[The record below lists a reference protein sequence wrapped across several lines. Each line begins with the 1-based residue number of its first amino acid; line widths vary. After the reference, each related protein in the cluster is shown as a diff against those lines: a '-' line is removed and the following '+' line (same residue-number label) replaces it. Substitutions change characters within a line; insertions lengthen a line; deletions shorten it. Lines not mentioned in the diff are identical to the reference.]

1 MWEQCPSAFL
11 HKGSDLSLIQQIAL
25 ARVSQAD
32 YLSTHDKHVNG
43 SVLCTSHIPLKSKR
57 GEELDLGSSGSLPVQ
72 KALMVKG
79 YTITRRS
86 GVAYWVV
93 VIGVLSLQLRTDSG
107 EA

>member
-1 MWEQCPSAFL
+1 MVWEQCPSAFL
-11 HKGSDLSLIQQIAL
+11 RKGSDLSLIQQIAL

-57 GEELDLGSSGSLPVQ
+57 VEKLDLGSTLPVH

-93 VIGVLSLQLRTDSG
+93 VIGVLSL
-107 EA
+107 

>member
-1 MWEQCPSAFL
+1 ME
-11 HKGSDLSLIQQIAL
+11 K
-25 ARVSQAD
+25 
-32 YLSTHDKHVNG
+32 
-43 SVLCTSHIPLKSKR
+43 
-57 GEELDLGSSGSLPVQ
+57 LDLGSTLPVH